1 MQQHVM
7 NRLDARGHGPIAQWS
22 DDAASRSAA
31 ASAFAAHQAMGYTM
45 YDISERALTPGE
57 VLGRKLE
64 AFDAE
69 ATEILA
75 VPRMVA
81 G

>member
-1 MQQHVM
+1 MHVM
-7 NRLDARGHGPIAQWS
+7 NRLDARGHGPIARWS
-22 DDAASRSAA
+22 EDAASQTEAGA
-31 ASAFAAHQAMGYTM
+31 EFAKHQALGYTM
-45 YDISERALTPGE
+45 YDISERPRLTPGE
-57 VLGRKLE
+57 EIGRKLDS
-64 AFDAE
+64 FDAE

>member
-1 MQQHVM
+1 MLHVM
-7 NRLDARGHGPIAQWS
+7 NRLDHRGHGPIARWS
-22 DDAASRSAA
+22 EDAASRAEAA
-31 ASAFAAHQAMGYTM
+31 AEFGRHQAMDYTM
-45 YDISERALTPGE
+45 YDISARPGLTPGE
-57 VLGRKLE
+57 EIGRKLD

>member
-1 MQQHVM
+1 
-7 NRLDARGHGPIAQWS
+7 
-22 DDAASRSAA
+22 
-31 ASAFAAHQAMGYTM
+31 MGYTM

>member
-1 MQQHVM
+1 MVRRRRQPQRGRQRVRRTPGHV
-7 NRLDARGHGPIAQWS
+7 
-22 DDAASRSAA
+22 
-31 ASAFAAHQAMGYTM
+31 GYTM